1 MDDIFEMK
9 ENPWQHPQTSKEP
22 TPQQNPA
29 TNKKPAP
36 QQKSQF
42 SKDLSLVFSSF
53 SIFVGV
59 VLLAAEVSVIGTV
72 VISDPSDLRLPMEMA
87 LSKVQ
92 RIVLGLATVVMLTE
106 AVVFGTIDIGMLTW

>member
-1 MDDIFEMK
+1 MK
-9 ENPWQHPQTSKEP
+9 DNPWQHPQTSKEP
-22 TPQQNPA
+22 IPQNNPA
-29 TNKKPAP
+29 TNKKPSP
-36 QQKSQF
+36 QQK
-42 SKDLSLVFSSF
+42 SKDLSLAI

-87 LSKVQ
+87 LSKAQ

-106 AVVFGTIDIGMLTW
+106 AVVFGTIDIGIYAHLVSL